1 MFSLPAWGTG
11 QNCGEERQ
19 EDPVLLGDEVI
30 SSLLVAPKLKVKP
43 GDAQPD
49 SRCEPQV
56 LARLDFK
63 KRLLLLLKR
72 LSSFPTETPSVGC
85 ERTC

>member
-1 MFSLPAWGTG
+1 MGQRGELRGRKGRGTLCCWG
-11 QNCGEERQ
+11 NEI
-19 EDPVLLGDEVI
+19 I
-30 SSLLVAPKLKVKP
+30 SSLLLAPKIKAKP
-43 GDAQPD
+43 GDAQPV
-49 SRCEPQV
+49 SRCEPCV
-56 LARLDFK
+56 LVRLDFK

>member
-1 MFSLPAWGTG
+1 MP
-11 QNCGEERQ
+11 
-19 EDPVLLGDEVI
+19 GDEII
-30 SSLLVAPKLKVKP
+30 SSPLVAPKIKAKP
-43 GDAQPD
+43 GDAQPA
-49 SRCEPQV
+49 SRCEPWV
-56 LARLDFK
+56 LASLDFK